1 MPRFKVKSSGIFSI
15 SINVLKSNIFYIHDF
30 ILFV

>member
-15 SINVLKSNIFYIHDF
+15 SINVLKSNIYTHDF